1 MNNIKNRIDKATK
14 YLKILSQAE
23 KELKLAKKAETELR
37 KKALIKIAIKAKEYI
52 NKQKALKI
60 KGGNKE
66 ELIDNIRELS
76 VIENLTD
83 KDKEL
88 IIDNIRELSV
98 IENLTNEDK
107 ELIIDIIRELSVI
120 ENLTDEDRKILI
132 TAIKNLINLIES
144 AEQIFNIKKQEKEEL
159 DRSLVLMDKRYINNY
174 HLINERKSM
183 KYAIFLLN
191 DDIRKINKEIK
202 ELKYNIDINKEINDN
217 LKKLIT
223 QINDDLKKSEK
234 KIII

>member
-66 ELIDNIRELS
+66 ELIDAITNLSDKEILTNEDKNLIINNIRELS
-76 VIENLTD
+76 VIEKLTD
-83 KDKEL
+83 EDKEL
-88 IIDNIRELSV
+88 IKNIIRELSV
-98 IENLTNEDK
+98 IENLTNEDR
-107 ELIIDIIRELSVI
+107 I
-120 ENLTDEDRKILI
+120 ILI
-132 TAIKNLINLIES
+132 TAIENLINLIES
-144 AEQIFNIKKQEKEEL
+144 VQIKYDDKIERLGELEESL
-159 DRSLVLMDKRYINNY
+159 DLMGIRYKNNS
-174 HLINERKSM
+174 INERESM
-183 KYAIFLLN
+183 EKAIFLLN
-191 DDIRKINKEIK
+191 EDIQKINKEIK
-202 ELKYNIDINKEINDN
+202 ELNYNIDINKEINDD

-223 QINDDLKKSEK
+223 QINDDLIKYEK
-234 KIII
+234 K